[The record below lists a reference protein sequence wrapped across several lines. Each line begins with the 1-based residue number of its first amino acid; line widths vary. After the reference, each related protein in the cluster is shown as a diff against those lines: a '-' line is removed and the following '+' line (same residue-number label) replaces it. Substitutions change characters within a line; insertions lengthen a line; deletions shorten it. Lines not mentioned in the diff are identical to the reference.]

1 MDFYIEKYRSIKSMV
16 TAVTGFY
23 HNLRYKYGLLSGWNK
38 YIVEQKVVIR
48 FFISNIINEYY
59 EITMD

>member
-1 MDFYIEKYRSIKSMV
+1 MV